1 MGILR
6 KRGDKMGRKEKRL
19 KILKDKCREINYT
32 LLTEEYVNNKTK
44 LDIICD
50 KGHEWHPTFDNFI
63 NKDRRCRKC
72 ADIQNGIKQTLLWEE
87 VLNRVEPYGY
97 KMISTEKDYINQDSK
112 LKAYCPNG
120 HIYSFSLNNFQQG
133 KRCSECLKSSG
144 EQEISR
150 ILDKYSIKYIYNYRF
165 SDNIV
170 KNKPFDFLLVN
181 KNICIEYD
189 GEQHYHVQFNKTL
202 SELENQHRI
211 DDIKTKYCKDKNIK
225 LIRIPY
231 WDFKNIEDIL
241 IKELNLK

>member
-1 MGILR
+1 
-6 KRGDKMGRKEKRL
+6 MGRKEERL
-19 KILKDKCREINYT
+19 KILKDKCKEINYT
-32 LLTEEYVNNKTK
+32 LLTKEYINNKTK

-63 NKDRRCRKC
+63 NKNRRCRKC
-72 ADIQNGIKQTLLWEE
+72 ADIQNGINQKLPWEE

-97 KMISTEKDYINQDSK
+97 KMISTEEDYINQDSI
-112 LKAYCPNG
+112 LKAYCPSG
-120 HIYSFSLNNFQQG
+120 HIYEFSLNNFQQG
-133 KRCSECLKSSG
+133 KRCGQCLKSNG

-150 ILDKYSIKYIYNYRF
+150 ILNKYSIKYIYNYRF
-165 SDNIV
+165 NDDIV
-170 KNKPFDFLLVN
+170 KNKPFDFLLVD

-189 GEQHYHVQFNKTL
+189 GQQHYHIQFNKTPL
-202 SELENQHRI
+202 DLENQHRI
-211 DDIKTKYCKDKNIK
+211 DNIKTKYCKDKNIK

>member
-1 MGILR
+1 M
-6 KRGDKMGRKEKRL
+6 
-19 KILKDKCREINYT
+19 
-32 LLTEEYVNNKTK
+32 
-44 LDIICD
+44 
-50 KGHEWHPTFDNFI
+50 
-63 NKDRRCRKC
+63 
-72 ADIQNGIKQTLLWEE
+72 
-87 VLNRVEPYGY
+87 
-97 KMISTEKDYINQDSK
+97 
-112 LKAYCPNG
+112 
-120 HIYSFSLNNFQQG
+120 
-133 KRCSECLKSSG
+133 
-144 EQEISR
+144 
-150 ILDKYSIKYIYNYRF
+150 DKYSIKYIYNYRF